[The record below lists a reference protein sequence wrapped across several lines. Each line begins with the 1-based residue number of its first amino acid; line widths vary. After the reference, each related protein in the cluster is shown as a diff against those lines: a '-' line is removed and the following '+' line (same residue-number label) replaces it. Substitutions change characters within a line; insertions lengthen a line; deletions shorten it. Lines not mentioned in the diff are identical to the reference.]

1 MGLRDD
7 WENFDALV
15 LGGGTAGK
23 LAAWTIAK
31 ADAFWFSAVP

>member
-1 MGLRDD
+1 MNAA
-7 WENFDALV
+7 EKFDVLV

-31 ADAFWFSAVP
+31 EGRLGNAAKI